1 MFQWMLNSN
10 FVNRGLYLLQLLTL
24 FPSELRNIKEKEG
37 FTLIRILWV
46 LTGAGVGVECKS
58 RLHHAL
64 CLLMKKKL
72 LPLRPSPSSKG
83 QI

>member
-10 FVNRGLYLLQLLTL
+10 FVNRSLYLLQSLTL

-46 LTGAGVGVECKS
+46 LPRAEGGGGGVVQILPPPCS
-58 RLHHAL
+58 
-64 CLLMKKKL
+64 
-72 LPLRPSPSSKG
+72 LPLDEKKALTS
-83 QI
+83 